1 MAEDHSYSIGVE
13 EEYFIFNA
21 RTRRAIARSDGRFIA
36 DAGRQLGAHVVP
48 EMLQSQLEVMTPP
61 CERLREIRDHLVRYR
76 CTLAELA
83 RSRGLGIAAVGT
95 FPLAFWRE
103 QEQTP
108 KARYDAI
115 MHDLQMVGMRNMLC
129 GMHVHVA
136 VPDPDRRVE
145 LMQRLVPFLPLLLA
159 LSTSSPFWQ
168 GFRTG
173 LYGYRLAAYDELPRT
188 GLPEALRNEAE
199 YQEYIGALKS
209 AGIVPDASHI
219 WWAIRPS
226 LKHPTL
232 ELRVADSCTRLD
244 DAVAIAALY
253 RCLVRAIVRDA
264 LRHAEPDRI
273 GRAITVENKWRAQR
287 YGMEATFVEPF
298 RREPIEA
305 GNWLEE
311 IVSWLDP
318 DIAAFSCA
326 AEIAH
331 LRAIVTRGTSATA
344 QLAVYRASRAAGGS
358 RPAALR
364 DVVDWAARET
374 VP

>member
-13 EEYFIFNA
+13 EEYFVFNA
-21 RTRRAIARSDGRFIA
+21 RTRRAVARIDRRFIA
-36 DAGRQLGAHVVP
+36 NAAKRLGEHVVP

-61 CERLREIRDHLVRYR
+61 CEDLRAIRDHLMHYR
-76 CTLAELA
+76 RTLGELA
-83 RSRGLGIAAVGT
+83 RARGLGIAAVGT

-115 MHDLQMVGMRNMLC
+115 MSDLQMVGMRNMLC

-136 VPDPDRRVE
+136 PPDPDRRVE

-173 LYGYRLAAYDELPRT
+173 LHGYRLAAYDELPRT

-199 YQEYIGALKS
+199 YQEYIGALRN

-219 WWAIRPS
+219 WWAVRPS
-226 LKHPTL
+226 LKHPTI
-232 ELRVADSCTRLD
+232 ELRIPDSCTRLD
-244 DAVAIAALY
+244 DAVAIAALH
-253 RCLVRAIVRDA
+253 RCLVHAIVRDA
-264 LRHAEPDRI
+264 LRHAELDRI

-287 YGMEATFVEPF
+287 YGMQATFVEPF
-298 RREPIEA
+298 GREPIEA
-305 GNWLEE
+305 SKWLED
-311 IVSWLDP
+311 ILSRLAP
-318 DIAAFSCA
+318 DIAAFDCA
-326 AEIAH
+326 AEIDR
-331 LRAIVTRGTSATA
+331 LRTIAAAGTSATA
-344 QLAVYRASRAAGGS
+344 QLEVYRASRAAGRS
-358 RPAALR
+358 RPEALR

-374 VP
+374 VA